1 MFTGSWKH
9 LWTSKLPIPILL
21 PNSNKFL
28 LEASKNIEIYIY
40 TYITQCIS
48 KIIGILEDWNW
59 KELETSNS
67 NKKSLEA
74 SKNITAY
81 PLSRIDDMLNSFQ
94 SAKWFTTLDLAS

>member
-1 MFTGSWKH
+1 MAVMFTGSWKH

-40 TYITQCIS
+40 TYITQCVL

-81 PLSRIDDMLNSFQ
+81 IYYIKISRVITFI
-94 SAKWFTTLDLAS
+94 KFKKYI